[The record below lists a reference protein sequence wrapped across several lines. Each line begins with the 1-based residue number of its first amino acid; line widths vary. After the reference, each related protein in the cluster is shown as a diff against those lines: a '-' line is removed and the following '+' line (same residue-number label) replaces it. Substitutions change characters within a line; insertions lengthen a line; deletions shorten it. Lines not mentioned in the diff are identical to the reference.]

1 MQHFPCAPPFSRVH
15 LNHRRGTLADERDD
29 TDDDEKD
36 DDDASVSLRF
46 VLLPHGCAQSTP
58 PYPLLCCSWEQRSG
72 GARGLCVLR
81 NLEHWMGI
89 LLSGAF
95 LLSEGW

>member
-36 DDDASVSLRF
+36 DDDASISLRF
-46 VLLPHGCAQSTP
+46 VLLPTVLQLRTAFPGE
-58 PYPLLCCSWEQRSG
+58 LG
-72 GARGLCVLR
+72 GYAFC
-81 NLEHWMGI
+81 EI
-89 LLSGAF
+89 LSIGWVFFCPVRF